1 MTAHTGTDNTGADRK
16 RGGSTVI
23 DLAIIA
29 GAFLLALPLLGVNR
43 TTDFIIFCV
52 FVLGFNLLYGYMGRL
67 SFGHML
73 YLGTGAYA
81 VTLCAEHVSKNP
93 FVAVAAGIAAG
104 AVVGALLGPIIVRAT
119 GAAFALINLAFN
131 QIGHFLVVV
140 SLSKYTGGEDG
151 MSAFFS
157 KVGPIDFGK
166 KNVMFAFALLC
177 LLATYYFLK
186 RVASSPYGILVKA
199 IKENEVRVR
208 FLGYNTFVYKWIT
221 FIFSTS
227 IAALAGALSIL
238 NYGYVTPSF
247 IDPTRNVEVIFA
259 TLIGG
264 AGSLYGSLIGGV
276 IYMAVSNY
284 LASYIPRWEM
294 FLGIALL
301 IVVFR
306 FRTGVWGFIS
316 EKFSK
321 ASPRTGEAKPQS

>member
-1 MTAHTGTDNTGADRK
+1 MMAADSEMKNIDGYRNDGIK
-16 RGGSTVI
+16 ILI
-23 DLAIIA
+23 DLMVIA

-93 FVAVAAGIAAG
+93 FVAVMAGIAAG
-104 AVVGALLGPIIVRAT
+104 AIIGALLGPIIVRAT

-140 SLSKYTGGEDG
+140 SFSKYTGGEDG
-151 MSAFFS
+151 MSAVFS

-166 KNVMFAFALLC
+166 KNIMFALALLC
-177 LLATYYFLK
+177 LLATYYFL
-186 RVASSPYGILVKA
+186 RRLTSAPYGILVKS
-199 IKENEVRVR
+199 IKENEVRVK

-227 IAALAGALSIL
+227 IAALAG
-238 NYGYVTPSF
+238 
-247 IDPTRNVEVIFA
+247 
-259 TLIGG
+259 
-264 AGSLYGSLIGGV
+264 SL
-276 IYMAVSNY
+276 
-284 LASYIPRWEM
+284 
-294 FLGIALL
+294 
-301 IVVFR
+301 
-306 FRTGVWGFIS
+306 
-316 EKFSK
+316 
-321 ASPRTGEAKPQS
+321 